1 MYDIQQLFQLIKHTY
16 NMFIEKDIQVIRRK
30 NQKNIDVKILGHII
44 KYRLPSSIQGS
55 PTWHRSQLQDLLK
68 VVNFSVNLIFP

>member
-44 KYRLPSSIQGS
+44 EYRLPSSIQGS

-68 VVNFSVNLIFP
+68 VVKFSVNLIFS